1 MTGDLLQAAGALLAG
16 LGLAFLLGRLAR
28 GSRLAGAAPGA
39 RLSVAAALA
48 VDARRRALILRVDG
62 RELLLVGDQ
71 VVGWLPEGPRP

>member
-1 MTGDLLQAAGALLAG
+1 MTGDLLQAVGALLAV
-16 LGLAFLLGRLAR
+16 LGLAFLLARLAR
-28 GSRLAGAAPGA
+28 SSRLTGAAPGA

>member
-1 MTGDLLQAAGALLAG
+1 MTGDLLQAAGALLG
-16 LGLAFLLGRLAR
+16 VLGLAFLLARLAR

-62 RELLLVGDQ
+62 RELLVVGDQ

>member
-1 MTGDLLQAAGALLAG
+1 MTGDLLQAVGALLAV
-16 LGLAFLLGRLAR
+16 LGLAFLLARLAR
-28 GSRLAGAAPGA
+28 GSRLTGAAPGA

-48 VDARRRALILRVDG
+48 VDTRRRALILRVDG

>member
-1 MTGDLLQAAGALLAG
+1 MTGDLLQAAGALLG
-16 LGLAFLLGRLAR
+16 VLGLAVLLAR
-28 GSRLAGAAPGA
+28 RARDSRLAGAAPGA

-71 VVGWLPEGPRP
+71 VVDWLPEAPRP